1 MRIIARE
8 FNNYQPIKIYMKRI
22 ILSMFGAFLALGATA
37 QTFVSTTPANKNVVL
52 EEYTGINCGYCPD
65 GHKRAN
71 EFAAANPGRVV
82 LINIHQGS
90 FANGTPNYK
99 TQWGDALANQTG
111 LTGYPS
117 GTINRRVFSG
127 ATTAL
132 GRGDWA
138 TNGNTVLAESSF
150 VNVDAQA
157 SIDVVT
163 RELTVVVEA
172 YYTGNAET
180 AFNMLNV
187 ALLQNNVIGPQAG
200 SSANPTQVTSDG
212 KYIHSHMLRH
222 LVTGQWGDT
231 IKDDGT
237 TNIPQGFFFTKT
249 YTYTIPQDLN
259 SVPLEMGDFEIAV
272 FITKDKQLV
281 YTGAKVEPQYTGLT
295 PISAIINSSSADPE
309 FGCNNLAN
317 PKLVV
322 KNMGNDIIT
331 SMTIGYRSGTA
342 TMQTY
347 NWTGSLSTFKST
359 NEIVLPQVDVVIG
372 TPTNVDLEIQ
382 SINGVSQTGITKTF
396 DVTKPVLPEAEGNI
410 KLELNI
416 DRYGTETTWDVKDL
430 SGTIIK
436 SGGPYTNATSNGVR
450 LITAQFN
457 LPEVGC
463 YVFEIKDAYGDG
475 INAGFGAGNYKFID
489 NDGNIIA
496 SSNGKF
502 TTSEKK
508 DINLVSWVSEV
519 SLDLVSSGIV
529 SSNIYPNPAK
539 DNTNL
544 VISMSENSSAVI
556 TVTDILGREVINLG
570 NRSLGVGENN
580 IEINTSSLS
589 NGTYLVRIASEN
601 GISTKKFN
609 ISK

>member
-1 MRIIARE
+1 
-8 FNNYQPIKIYMKRI
+8 MKRI

-52 EEYTGINCGYCPD
+52 EEYTGINCTYCPD

-71 EFAAANPGRVV
+71 QFAAANPGRVV

-90 FANGTPNYK
+90 YANGTPNYK
-99 TQWGDALANQTG
+99 TQWGDALAGQTG

-127 ATTAL
+127 TNTAL
-132 GRGDWA
+132 SRADWA
-138 TNGNTVLAESSF
+138 TKGAIVLAEPSF

-187 ALLQNNVIGPQAG
+187 ALLQSNVIGPQVGA
-200 SSANPTQVTSDG
+200 SANPTQVTSDG
-212 KYIHSHMLRH
+212 KYIHNHMLRH
-222 LVTGQWGDT
+222 LITGQWGDT

-237 TNIPQGFFFTKT
+237 ANIPQGFFFTKT

-281 YTGAKVEPQYTGLT
+281 YTGTKVEPQYTGLT
-295 PISAIINSSSADPE
+295 PINAAINSSSADPE

-342 TMQTY
+342 SMQTY
-347 NWTGSLSTFKST
+347 NWTGSLPTFKST
-359 NEIVLPQVDVVIG
+359 SEIVLPQVPVVVG
-372 TPTNVDLEIQ
+372 TPTNVDMEIQ

-396 DVTKPVLPEAEGNI
+396 DVTKPVLPDAEGNI

-416 DRYGTETTWDVKDL
+416 DRYGKETTWTVKDL
-430 SGTIIK
+430 NGTLIK
-436 SGGPYTNATSNGVR
+436 SGGPYTEATSNGTR

-463 YVFEIKDAYGDG
+463 YIFEIKDAYGDG

>member
-372 TPTNVDLEIQ
+372 TPTNVDMEIQ